1 MHPGYRFLEGLTY
14 ADYAFEAFG
23 TTLDELFRNA
33 GYALM
38 SSMVEISTVKPVESR
53 DVKLHSHEL
62 EQLLFDFLEEFIFL
76 KDAETFLACE
86 IDVKVSK
93 DKDKYSLVATLKGE
107 GIDPKKH
114 VLHSDVKSVTYHL
127 FKVEQK
133 DQQWRAQ
140 VILDV

>member
-1 MHPGYRFLEGLTY
+1 MQVPYRFLEGLTY

-23 TTLDELFRNA
+23 ASLDELFRNS

-38 SSMVEISTVKPVESR
+38 SSMVEISTVKPAETR
-53 DVKLHSHEL
+53 EVKLHSHEL

-86 IDVKVSK
+86 IDVNVSK
-93 DKDKYSLVATLKGE
+93 DKDRYSLTATLKGE
-107 GIDPKKH
+107 EIDTKKH

-133 DQQWRAQ
+133 DHGWRAQ